1 MASSQQG
8 FLIGALLLIPAD
20 ELRRRVQEGYMTAGF
35 TDIRPAHHVVF
46 GVLSPE
52 GDRIVDLAK
61 KAQTTKQAMGYLV
74 EYLEE
79 CGYLERVPDPRDGRA
94 QIIRRTERGREV
106 NRAAKR
112 IVQEIQDDWAEQLGP
127 ERMDQLMVLLRD
139 LVKIIGEEY
148 KGSVSNL
155 SD

>member
-1 MASSQQG
+1 MAEEG
-8 FLIGALLLIPAD
+8 FLIGALLLIPSD
-20 ELRRRVQEGYMTAGF
+20 TLRQRAQEGYIAAGF
-35 TDIRPAHHVVF
+35 TDLRPAHHVVF

-74 EYLEE
+74 TYLEE
-79 CGYLERVPDPRDGRA
+79 CGYLERVPDSRDGRA
-94 QIIRRTERGREV
+94 QIIRRTERGWEV

-112 IVQEIQDDWAEQLGP
+112 IVQEIQDEWAEQLGP
-127 ERMDQLMVLLRD
+127 ERMEQLIILLRD
-139 LVKIIGEEY
+139 LVKIIGVEY
-148 KGSVSNL
+148 KGSVSSL

>member
-1 MASSQQG
+1 
-8 FLIGALLLIPAD
+8 
-20 ELRRRVQEGYMTAGF
+20 VQEGYMTAGF

-61 KAQTTKQAMGYLV
+61 KAKTTKQAMGYLV
-74 EYLEE
+74 GYLDE

-94 QIIRRTERGREV
+94 QIIRRTERGWEV